1 MKTLAMSGHP
11 IKVGGNFVHNEVP
24 MYISYTNQ
32 VGSSVSLGFTAYV
45 NGSAVFEQTSTT
57 SDFTANVP
65 KNATYDISVTN
76 VPYQKP
82 VMHIASATETA
93 RTYGDGYVTRNYTGS
108 PDLSKTSYN
117 ITSYFLIGNRFTA
130 EGLFTTGETAT
141 DDYVIPTQHA
151 YTTAYTGDLPPTED
165 MSWIDQQLI
174 RVLDM
179 DSTATV
185 MQSRST
191 RQYGASATARLHYF
205 SVTDTHSG
213 EETGTSIYASLYA
226 GASVFGPW
234 GVVPWTDT
242 ATIQNPI
249 SSDLWMQGTGY
260 AGGPT
265 AGCKC
270 RWSGQYVI
278 TGLAP

>member
-76 VPYQKP
+76 AQYKIPNLA
-82 VMHIASATETA
+82 MTSATQTA
-93 RTYGDGYVTRNYTGS
+93 RTYGDGYVTRNYSGS
-108 PDLSKTSYN
+108 PDLSKTSY
-117 ITSYFLIGNRFTA
+117 LINTNGLMDNRFTA
-130 EGLFTTGETAT
+130 EGLFESGETAT
-141 DDYVIPTQHA
+141 SDYVIPTKHA
-151 YTTAYTGDLPPTED
+151 YTTAYTGDLPPTAD
-165 MSWIDQQLI
+165 MSWIDQQPI

-185 MQSRST
+185 RQSRST
-191 RQYGASATARLHYF
+191 RQYGAYATARLHYF

-278 TGLAP
+278 TGVAP